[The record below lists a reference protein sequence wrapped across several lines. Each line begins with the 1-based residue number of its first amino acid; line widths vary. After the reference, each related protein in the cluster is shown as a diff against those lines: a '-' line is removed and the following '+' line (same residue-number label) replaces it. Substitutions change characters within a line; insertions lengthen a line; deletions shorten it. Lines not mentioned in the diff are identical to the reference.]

1 LALACFGS
9 KVVTTIS
16 LVQNLQDGARH
27 KTGLSEMNSAK
38 INDWM
43 QVVGIFAV
51 VASLVFVGL
60 QMKQDQEIAL
70 SNAYQARAS
79 TIIEMVT
86 AIAANPEG
94 LAAWYAPDSEGI
106 DALTPEQMRA
116 GTHMALALLLAYDNM
131 FFQFENGFISKDGW
145 IAGRTDMK
153 DSMRFMFLR
162 QYFESQMGRM
172 RPSFKTTF
180 VDVISELDAEQSG

>member
-1 LALACFGS
+1 MDL
-9 KVVTTIS
+9 
-16 LVQNLQDGARH
+16 
-27 KTGLSEMNSAK
+27 AK

-86 AIAANPEG
+86 TNATNQQG
-94 LAAWYAPDSEGI
+94 LTAWYASDSEAI
-106 DALTPEQMRA
+106 DALTPEQVHA
-116 GTHMALALLLAYDNM
+116 GTHMALALMLAYDNM
-131 FFQFENGFISKDGW
+131 FFQFENGFISEDGW

-153 DSMRFMFLR
+153 DSMRNLFLR
-162 QYFESQMGRM
+162 QYFEGQLGRM
-172 RPSFKTTF
+172 RPSFRTVFTDTTN
-180 VDVISELDAEQSG
+180 ELDAEQLD